1 MRDIPAALA
10 AHLARPTTTLAHGWR
25 LTRQDGA
32 VFGFTDHDAP
42 LDFAG
47 TVFEAATGLGATEAE
62 ETLGLAA
69 TTAEVEGAL
78 SSAAIS
84 EADIRA
90 GRFDGARV
98 EIFVVDWQDPASHL
112 LLDVAELGEVKYGET
127 GFAAEL
133 RGRTASLDRVR
144 GRLYRRRCDAV
155 FGDHRCR
162 FPAQEPPFTTEVTI
176 AGVESGAVLVA
187 GDLGGDP
194 GRFGHGRA
202 VFLEG
207 AAAGLAAEIVTAA
220 ATGLGTVRVALADP
234 PEAALQAGDRLR
246 LTEGCD
252 RQFATCRD
260 RFGNQ
265 ANFRGFPHI
274 PGGDQVFSIAK
285 SDGVHDGAPVVP

>member
-10 AHLARPTTTLAHGWR
+10 AHLALPATTLAHGWR
-25 LTRQDGA
+25 LTRKDG
-32 VFGFTDHDAP
+32 VVLGFTDHDAP
-42 LDFAG
+42 LHFAG
-47 TVFEAATGLGATEAE
+47 TVFEAATGLSATEAE
-62 ETLGLAA
+62 ATLGLAA
-69 TTAEVEGAL
+69 TTSEVEGAL
-78 SSAAIS
+78 ASAAID

-98 EIFVVDWQDPASHL
+98 EIFAVDWQDPASHL

-133 RGRTASLDRVR
+133 RGLTAALDRVR

-162 FPAQEPPFTTEVTI
+162 FPAQEPPHTIEVVI
-176 AGVESGAVLVA
+176 AGTEAAAVLVA
-187 GDLGGDP
+187 GDLGGNP
-194 GRFGHGRA
+194 GRFGFGGA
-202 VFLEG
+202 VFLDG
-207 AAAGLAAEIVTAA
+207 AAAGLAAEVVTAA
-220 ATGLGTVRVALADP
+220 TTGLGTVRVALADP
-234 PEAALQAGDRLR
+234 PEAAVQPGNRLR

-252 RQFATCRD
+252 RRFSTCRD

-285 SDGVHDGAPVVP
+285 SDGVHDGSPVVP